1 MNNTFKDGIPR
12 ETRKAGFLQSFDRQK
27 LDSRDPG
34 DFASKLLSF
43 VRQNKVAADA
53 LVAGNIQMLGMEGL
67 REQFGNRWD
76 SVKEK
81 VHLLV
86 ETTIKQHIST
96 DDVYC
101 LINDESF
108 IVLFGK
114 ASKEQANKTAHAIG
128 RDVNTKLSG
137 AGAPSDAISVK
148 PVVIEIP
155 RDDQGALNS
164 PKSLE
169 NTVEEAQRQAEAAEL
184 KPVEKAKDVLRL
196 RFWPVAN
203 VRKRLVSCYHAEL
216 HVPEGTDLGFDP
228 NEPSATGAVEAA
240 LDRMTLQHSGAA
252 LVDAASRKMRALL
265 IVPVHFE
272 TLAARNFRN
281 AYLEM
286 CKLLPRIAEQRL
298 LLLVRGLPD
307 DVPQG
312 RLHSLFGYVAPFVA
326 GFVGEFSFGFSRADK
341 LGGVKLLAF
350 AVDGSRIEQ
359 PTINDINAMKG
370 LMASNKKMKVRRYF
384 HGASSVETAT
394 AARRTHFD
402 YVQGAGVAPSM
413 PIAGKVFTI

>member
-1 MNNTFKDGIPR
+1 MNDTFKDGIPR
-12 ETRKAGFLQSFDRQK
+12 ETRKTGFLQSFDRQK

-67 REQFGNRWD
+67 RERFGDRWD
-76 SVKEK
+76 GMKDK

-86 ETTIKQHIST
+86 ETTIKQHIT
-96 DDVYC
+96 ADDVYC
-101 LINDESF
+101 LINDEQF

-114 ASKEQANKTAHAIG
+114 ASKDEANKTARAIG
-128 RDVNTKLSG
+128 HEVNVKLSG

-148 PVVIEIP
+148 PLVVEIP
-155 RDDQGALNS
+155 RDDPGALNS
-164 PKSLE
+164 PRSLE
-169 NTVEEAQRQAEAAEL
+169 NTVEEAKRQAEEAEL
-184 KPVEKAKDVLRL
+184 KQVEKVKDVLRL

-216 HVPEGTDLGFDP
+216 HVPEDSDLGFDP
-228 NEPSATGAVEAA
+228 NDPSDTGAVEAA
-240 LDRMTLQHSGAA
+240 LDRMTLQYGGRA
-252 LVDAASRKMRALL
+252 LVDAAAQKMRALL

-281 AYLEM
+281 QYLEI
-286 CKLLPRIAEQRL
+286 CKLLPEIAAQRL

-312 RLHSLFGYVAPFVA
+312 RLHTLFGYVAPFVA
-326 GFVGEFSFGFSRADK
+326 GFVGEFSFDFSRADK
-341 LGGVKLLAF
+341 LGGVKLVGF
-350 AVDGSRIEQ
+350 AVDGSGIEQ

-370 LMASNKKMKVRRYF
+370 LVAANKKMKVRRYF
-384 HGASSVETAT
+384 CGASSVETAT
-394 AARRTHFD
+394 AARRTRFD

-413 PIAGKVFTI
+413 PMAGKVFTL